1 MTIRQTELRVEP
13 STPFSNCKLGRE
25 KYANVL
31 TSIVES
37 YPEGFVLSINN
48 KWGTGKTTFVKMWKQ
63 QLKNNGYKTL
73 YFNAWENDF
82 EDSALTALIAEL
94 KTITKQPNE
103 PEFKTLLKSAALL
116 SKHIAPA
123 IAKAIAEKYISTEV
137 LKTAIEGATSGV
149 AEIFEN
155 QIDEYGKKK
164 KSITEFRDSLYEF
177 INKTTEEKPLVFIID
192 ELDRCRPNYAVSI
205 LEQIK
210 HFFSVKKI
218 VFVLSID
225 KIQLGNAVRG
235 VYGSDRIDADEY
247 LRRFIDLEYSIPE
260 PEADIFYKY
269 LYDNFRFDEFFQSAE
284 RLKFPELRSDK
295 EHFLDICKLLFTKTV
310 VSLRQQE
317 RIFSLSRL
325 ALRSFPNNHYVIPDV
340 FLFLSYLKI
349 THFPFYEKLKQKQLT
364 IPEAQ
369 IEFKSIV
376 EGLKNESSI
385 RDLMW
390 LEASLINYYN
400 NYYFES
406 SHSNNKLLQYDS
418 VSGKNKLQISSVID
432 QTDEGLF
439 LSIFENLNHG
449 RGRGNLSLG
458 HFLNKLDLLESLA

>member
-1 MTIRQTELRVEP
+1 MTIRQSEIRVEP

-31 TSIVES
+31 TNIIES

-48 KWGTGKTTFVKMWKQ
+48 KWGTGKSTFVKMWKQ
-63 QLKNNGYKTL
+63 QLTNKGYNTL

-82 EDSALTALIAEL
+82 EDSALTALVAEL
-94 KTITKQPNE
+94 KTITKQPTE
-103 PEFKTLLKSAALL
+103 TEFKTLLKSAAILT
-116 SKHIAPA
+116 KHIAPA
-123 IAKAIAEKYISTEV
+123 IAKAIAEKYISTEI
-137 LKTAIEGATSGV
+137 LKTSIEGATNSF
-149 AEIFEN
+149 AEIFEH
-155 QIDEYGKKK
+155 QIDEYSNKR
-164 KSITEFRDSLYEF
+164 KSIADFRDSLYEF
-177 INKTTEEKPLVFIID
+177 VNKNTEDKPLVFIID

-225 KIQLGNAVRG
+225 KEQLGNAVRG

-260 PEADIFYKY
+260 PEAGIFYRY
-269 LYDNFRFDEFFQSAE
+269 LYDNFRFDDFFQSSE
-284 RLKFPELRSDK
+284 RLKIHELRSDK
-295 EHFLDICKLLFTKTV
+295 DRFLKICKLLFSKTI

-325 ALRSFPNNHYVIPDV
+325 ALRSFPHNYYVIPEV

-349 THFPFYEKLKQKQLT
+349 VNYSLYEKITLKNLT
-364 IPEAQ
+364 VRELQ
-369 IEFKSIV
+369 IEFKSIID
-376 EGLKNESSI
+376 GLNNESSI
-385 RDLMW
+385 RELVW
-390 LEASLINYYN
+390 LEAYLINYYN

-406 SHSNNKLLQYDS
+406 SHNNIRLLQYDAD
-418 VSGKNKLQISSVID
+418 SGKNKLEINSVID
-432 QTDEGLF
+432 NTGELF
-439 LSIFENLNHG
+439 LSVIEDLHHG
-449 RGRGNLSLG
+449 RNTGDLSLR
-458 HFLNKLDLLESLA
+458 HFLTKLDLLESLT

>member
-13 STPFSNCKLGRE
+13 SAPFSNCKLGRE
-25 KYANVL
+25 KYADVL
-31 TSIVES
+31 TSIIES

-63 QLKNNGYKTL
+63 QLKNKGYNTL

-94 KTITKQPNE
+94 KTITKQPTE

-116 SKHIAPA
+116 TKHIAPA
-123 IAKAIAEKYISTEV
+123 VAKAIAEKYISTEV
-137 LKTAIEGATSGV
+137 LKTAIERATSGV

-155 QIDEYGKKK
+155 QIEEYGKKK
-164 KSITEFRDSLYEF
+164 KSITDFRDSLYEF
-177 INKTTEEKPLVFIID
+177 INKTNEEKPLVFIID

-225 KIQLGNAVRG
+225 KVQLGNAVRG

-284 RLKFPELRSDK
+284 RLKFSELRSDK
-295 EHFLDICKLLFTKTV
+295 ERFLSICKLLFTKTT

-349 THFPFYEKLKQKQLT
+349 IHFPFYEKLKQKQLT
-364 IPEAQ
+364 ILDMQ
-369 IEFKSIV
+369 TEFKSIID
-376 EGLKNESSI
+376 GLSNLSST

-390 LEASLINYYN
+390 LEAYLITYYN

-406 SHSNNKLLQYDS
+406 SHSNNRLLQYDD
-418 VSGKNKLQISSVID
+418 VSKKNKLQINSVID
-432 QTDEGLF
+432 KTQEELF
-439 LSIFENLNHG
+439 LSMFEGLYHG
-449 RGRGNLSLG
+449 RGTGDISLK